1 MSTDEE
7 TVVDRLRRVHS
18 QYKQRD
24 LQRQLEDTADTL
36 AELYLQKVVYET
48 VLDTTISIDEDLR
61 STIQE
66 IRSHLEDGD
75 TETVTEQ
82 VGTLKER
89 VQAFENELEKEISE
103 PLSTYRSNVNSM
115 QRLNQRLDV
124 FDTAELEGLRRF
136 LEPGDVLS
144 RIDFEEEADLEEKI
158 ATAGAVAAEYRTT
171 YDSARTELFETYL
184 ETEYGD
190 KVTMMMSD
198 SPPMLESFDEQEL
211 DDLYE
216 SDLAPYIELRFG

>member
-1 MSTDEE
+1 MSTDEG

-24 LQRQLEDTADTL
+24 IQRQLEGAAETL
-36 AELYLQKVVYET
+36 AELYLEKVVYET
-48 VLDTTISIDEDLR
+48 VLDTTISIDGDLR

-66 IRSHLEDGD
+66 IRSHLEEGD
-75 TETVTEQ
+75 TETVTAQ
-82 VGTLKER
+82 VETLKER
-89 VQAFENELEKEISE
+89 VQTFENELEKETSE
-103 PLSTYRSNVNSM
+103 PLSTYRSNVESM
-115 QRLNQRLDV
+115 QRLNQRLEV
-124 FDTAELEGLRRF
+124 FDTTELESLRSF

-144 RIDFEEEADLEEKI
+144 RIDFEDEADLEEKI

-171 YDSARTELFETYL
+171 YDSARMKLFETYL

-198 SPPMLESFDEQEL
+198 SPPRLESFDEQEL
-211 DDLYE
+211 KELYE

>member
-1 MSTDEE
+1 
-7 TVVDRLRRVHS
+7 
-18 QYKQRD
+18 
-24 LQRQLEDTADTL
+24 
-36 AELYLQKVVYET
+36 
-48 VLDTTISIDEDLR
+48 
-61 STIQE
+61 
-66 IRSHLEDGD
+66 
-75 TETVTEQ
+75 
-82 VGTLKER
+82 
-89 VQAFENELEKEISE
+89 
-103 PLSTYRSNVNSM
+103 M